1 MVLILCLVWTWER
14 KEFGSKQSAWF
25 AASMAAR
32 SVVVFFYATGGTVSG
47 GQGWQREGKASL
59 LGKPML
65 ELEAFPGRNSRDLER
80 W

>member
-1 MVLILCLVWTWER
+1 MVLILCLVWTWEG
-14 KEFGSKQSAWF
+14 KEFGSKQPACF
-25 AASMAAR
+25 AASMAGR

-65 ELEAFPGRNSRDLER
+65 ELEAFPGRTSRDLER